1 MASTS
6 SSELIQR
13 YLQDA
18 IASEKSFE
26 SRLRAMAEGGE
37 NPRARE
43 LFVSHADETKRQYSR
58 LTSRLQVLG
67 GSPSTAKSIMAHIFG
82 SIPKAGQIGTKEE
95 DKDTQNLIIAYAI
108 EQSEVATYEALKVAA
123 EAVGDLPT
131 AHLAEEIQ
139 REEQMAA
146 QRIWNLLPASA
157 RLSVERQT
165 TGEWERSRRGDVSG
179 IAGSPV

>member
-1 MASTS
+1 MATTS

-26 SRLRAMAEGGE
+26 SQLRSMAEEGD
-37 NPRARE
+37 NPRVQE
-43 LFVSHADETKRQYSR
+43 LFLSHADETKRQCDR

-67 GSPSTAKSIMAHIFG
+67 GSPSTAKSVLAHIFG
-82 SIPKAGQIGTKEE
+82 SIPKVGQIGQKQE
-95 DKDTQNLIIAYAI
+95 DRNTRNLIIAYAI

-123 EAVGDLPT
+123 EAVGDIPT
-131 AHLAEEIQ
+131 ANLAEEIQ

-146 QRIWNLLPASA
+146 QRIWNLVPAAA
-157 RLSVERQT
+157 RVSVERQPS
-165 TGEWERSRRGDVSG
+165 GEWEGSRRGDVSG
-179 IAGSPV
+179 IAGSPL